1 MRVSTS
7 RAQDTGSFLAGF
19 ATEKTI
25 SPYKKKQ
32 IIFSQG
38 DRSDSIFYIVN
49 GSVKL
54 TLVSRA
60 GKEAV
65 IAIVGPGKLFGESCV
80 SLDHPVRF
88 HSAIALTEARLVKVD
103 NAVILRL
110 LRDGGDAAVNLIA
123 AILMQGA
130 EIQEDLTK
138 RLVDSAEE
146 SLARVISSLVQFR
159 DKDASLPRISQQTIA
174 EMMGITRQRVNV
186 LMKRSG
192 IMHLA
197 GRSGS
202 KGTGE
207 QEKLKATSLVVHQVR
222 GKKKY

>member
-1 MRVSTS
+1 MKVSTS
-7 RAQDTGSFLAGF
+7 RAQDTGGFLAGF
-19 ATEKTI
+19 ANEKKI

-186 LMKRSG
+186 LIKRSG
-192 IMHLA
+192 TMHLP

-202 KGTGE
+202 KGAGN
-207 QEKLKATSLVVHQVR
+207 KKIKATSPLVHEVR
-222 GKKKY
+222 GKERH